1 MSSASGMSLLQ
12 ISAVLGYV
20 VSALLYFS
28 AWLVPA
34 WGAGPGLMKWVA
46 FDKICLAEF
55 LSIHAATLLAAVSL
69 ARASGEP
76 GANFSILF
84 WGLLAFYAAMAG
96 GAYLFHRSF
105 EILIG
110 FYLMLAIRGWQ
121 FFSLGSADVDELR
134 AVVVKNF
141 VMTVPMFVLVGAIAL
156 GDDLFT
162 PWQERFAKAASLWER
177 IVQGRALLFVTAY
190 YLVWAFVELKWP
202 QRMSK

>member
-1 MSSASGMSLLQ
+1 MSLLQ
-12 ISAVLGYV
+12 LSAVVGYV
-20 VSALLYFS
+20 VSAVLYFS
-28 AWLVPA
+28 AWVAPT
-34 WGAGPGLMKWVA
+34 WGASPGLVKWVA

-55 LSIHAATLLAAVSL
+55 LSIHAATLLAAVSM
-69 ARASGEP
+69 ARASGEE
-76 GANFSILF
+76 GANFPMLF
-84 WGLLAFYAAMAG
+84 WSLLAFYAAMAG

-141 VMTVPMFVLVGAIAL
+141 VMTVPMFLLVGAIAM

-162 PWQERFAKAASLWER
+162 PWQERFAKASSLWQR
-177 IVQGRALLFVTAY
+177 IVQGRALLVVTVY
-190 YLVWAFVELKWP
+190 YLVWALVEWKWP
-202 QRMSK
+202 LRMSK

>member
-1 MSSASGMSLLQ
+1 MSSSGLSLMQLF
-12 ISAVLGYV
+12 AVIGYV
-20 VSALLYFS
+20 ASAGLYFI
-28 AWLVPA
+28 AWVNPA

-55 LSIHAATLLAAVSL
+55 LSIHAATLLAAVSM

-105 EILIG
+105 EVLLG

-141 VMTVPMFVLVGAIAL
+141 VMTVPMFLLVAAIAM

-162 PWQERFAKAASLWER
+162 PWQERFAKATSLWQR
-177 IVQGRALLFVTAY
+177 VVQGRALLFVTAY
-190 YLVWAFVELKWP
+190 YLVWALVEWKWP
-202 QRMSK
+202 LRMSK